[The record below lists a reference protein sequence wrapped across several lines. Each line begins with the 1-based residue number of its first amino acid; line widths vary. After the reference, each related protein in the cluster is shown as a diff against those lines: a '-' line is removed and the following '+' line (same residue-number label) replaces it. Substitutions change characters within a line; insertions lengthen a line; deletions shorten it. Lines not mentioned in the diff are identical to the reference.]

1 MAAVTEPTSTG
12 NVLFGDIGDYYV
24 DKQQNSQPA
33 DSSSPADPSDQATT
47 KDMFLK
53 LLVAQIKNQDPLNP
67 QDGTQF
73 LAQLAQFSSLEQLVD
88 MDSQLASIKD
98 LVSGMQSNS
107 TGDATADQSGSSA
120 P

>member
-1 MAAVTEPTSTG
+1 MAAVTDASATS
-12 NVLFGDIGDYYV
+12 NVLFGNIGDSYA
-24 DKQQNSQPA
+24 DNQTKQAATDPA
-33 DSSSPADPSDQATT
+33 DQQTT

-98 LVSGMQSNS
+98 LVSGMQGVSADDSSSNP
-107 TGDATADQSGSSA
+107 TDATA